1 MRVFKLTLL
10 SSSGKELA
18 ELLCQRLVRMVL
30 TGSADEDAGTWPM
43 AGGELFLEL
52 NEPSATRAPK
62 YLPALTVYM
71 PGQSCVGEEC
81 C

>member
-1 MRVFKLTLL
+1 
-10 SSSGKELA
+10 
-18 ELLCQRLVRMVL
+18 MVL

-43 AGGELFLEL
+43 AGWELSLEL

-62 YLPALTVYM
+62 YLPALTVFM